1 MTTQEAFSPE
11 EWTTVLEGP
20 TSAGLIVVTAA
31 RGGSM
36 REMVAISKAY
46 VAARSEHGASELL
59 DAIVAAK
66 PQADHTRY
74 HSPEEM
80 KQAGLQH
87 VRDAVAVVER
97 KTTPEELEDY
107 RRFVLNLAQKAAE
120 AHKEH
125 GVRVSTA
132 EAEALSEIA
141 AAVGTTAP

>member
-1 MTTQEAFSPE
+1 MTTQEAFSAE

-31 RGGSM
+31 RGGSL

-46 VAARSEHGASELL
+46 AAARSEHGASELL

-66 PQADHTRY
+66 PKADHTRY
-74 HSPEEM
+74 HSPQEM

-87 VRDAVAVVER
+87 VRDGVALVQS
-97 KTTPEELEDY
+97 KATPEELEDY

-125 GVRVSTA
+125 DVTVSPA
-132 EAEALSEIA
+132 ETEAIA
-141 AAVGTTAP
+141 DITTALGTSAP

>member
-11 EWTTVLEGP
+11 EWTVVLEGP

-31 RGGSM
+31 RGGSL

-46 VAARSEHGASELL
+46 VAARSEHGTNELL

-80 KQAGLQH
+80 KHAGLQH
-87 VRDAVAVVER
+87 VRDAVAVVQR
-97 KTTPEELEDY
+97 KATPDELEDY
-107 RRFVLNLAQKAAE
+107 RRFILNLARKAAE

-125 GVRVSTA
+125 GVSVSPA
-132 EAEALSEIA
+132 EAEAITQIA